1 MPLPIQNEG
10 NDDIEKIAQL
20 KEKSLHYRYVN
31 ELEQLDVD
39 IKASQ
44 MRLEK
49 TNMCSETEEFMF
61 VIQDQ
66 AISTK
71 NCRKHT
77 IGDQVMC
84 SDIFRFYGYFARCVM
99 TN

>member
-31 ELEQLDVD
+31 ELVQLDVD

-49 TNMCSETEEFMF
+49 TNMCSKTE
-61 VIQDQ
+61 
-66 AISTK
+66 
-71 NCRKHT
+71 
-77 IGDQVMC
+77 
-84 SDIFRFYGYFARCVM
+84 
-99 TN
+99 